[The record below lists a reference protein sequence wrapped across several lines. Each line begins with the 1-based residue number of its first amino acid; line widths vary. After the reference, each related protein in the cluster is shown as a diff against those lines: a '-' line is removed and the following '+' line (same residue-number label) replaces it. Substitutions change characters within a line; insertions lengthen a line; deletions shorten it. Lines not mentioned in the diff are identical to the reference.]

1 MGGSKRKSRH
11 VKRGN
16 KEGVLINYK
25 RLKDDKALII
35 VEAEEKNNDKLIN
48 VTSRTMISE
57 PQFEHSYKILVLV
70 TSLRRTSK
78 V

>member
-1 MGGSKRKSRH
+1 M
-11 VKRGN
+11 
-16 KEGVLINYK
+16 INYK
-25 RLKDDKALII
+25 RLKEDKALII
-35 VEAEEKNNDKLIN
+35 VEVEERNDDKLIN

-70 TSLRRTSK
+70 TSLRRTNK